1 MNIWQKLSSIDRR
14 WVFLAMALFVAFPV
28 LKPLGLPVTT
38 TKEVED
44 IHSFIENLDGTK
56 PIILGLDFGPSTA
69 PELTPMAKALI
80 RHSLSKGVPVLGVSL
95 APDAPGVAN
104 DIMKWAESEL
114 NAVMG
119 KDIAY
124 LGYKVGTLNVIL
136 QMGQGISKPF
146 PKDYYGKNT
155 DDLPIMEGVETLE
168 DCAMVVGLE
177 ATAIS
182 DLWIQYAGDQ
192 MGVPIGIGMTAVSA
206 PEAYVFYQS
215 GQIVG
220 LMGGMKGAAEYELLV
235 NAPGAAVQGMDAQS
249 LGHIVILV
257 FIILGNLGYFF
268 GAKGQEVSRLKSLR
282 DGEK

>member
-1 MNIWQKLSSIDRR
+1 MNIWDKLSSIDRR
-14 WVFLAMALFVAFPV
+14 WVFLAMAIFVAWPV

-44 IHSFIENLDGTK
+44 IHAFVDQLDGEN
-56 PIILGLDFGPSTA
+56 PIILGLDYGPSTA
-69 PELTPMAKALI
+69 PELTPMAKAVI
-80 RHSLSKGVPVLGVSL
+80 THAFSKGIPVIGVSL

-104 DIMKWAESEL
+104 DIMKWSESEL
-114 NAVMG
+114 GAVQG

-136 QMGQGISKPF
+136 QMGQGISKAF
-146 PKDYYGKNT
+146 PKDYYGKPT
-155 DDLPIMEGVETLE
+155 DELPIMKGISTLK
-168 DCAMVVGLE
+168 DAAIVIGLE

-192 MGVPIGIGMTAVSA
+192 MGVPVGIGMTAVSA

-220 LMGGMKGAAEYELLV
+220 LMGGMKGGAEYELLV
-235 NAPGAAVQGMDAQS
+235 DAPGSAVQGMDAQS
-249 LGHIVILV
+249 LGHIVIIV
-257 FIILGNLGYFF
+257 FIILGNLGYFL
-268 GAKGQEVSRLKSLR
+268 GQKGQDVSRLETLR
-282 DGEK
+282 EDKK